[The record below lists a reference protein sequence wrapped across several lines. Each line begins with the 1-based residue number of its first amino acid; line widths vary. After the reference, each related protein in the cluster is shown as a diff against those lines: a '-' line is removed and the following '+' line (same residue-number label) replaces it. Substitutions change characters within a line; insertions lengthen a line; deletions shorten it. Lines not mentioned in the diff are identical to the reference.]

1 MELYFWEQL
10 QQYWWEDDMSKE
22 GIWQD
27 SKGMKDSE
35 IVENW
40 TKVLHTV
47 EDAMKQLNHQKTALI
62 KKKEDIVNSEEN
74 KNG

>member
-1 MELYFWEQL
+1 
-10 QQYWWEDDMSKE
+10 MSKE

-27 SKGMKDSE
+27 SNGMKDSE
-35 IVENW
+35 MVEKW

-47 EDAMKQLNHQKTALI
+47 EYSIEQLKHQKTALM

>member
-1 MELYFWEQL
+1 
-10 QQYWWEDDMSKE
+10 MSKE

-35 IVENW
+35 MVEKW

-47 EDAMKQLNHQKTALI
+47 EYSIEQLKYQKTALM
-62 KKKEDIVNSEEN
+62 KKREDIVNSEEN

>member
-1 MELYFWEQL
+1 
-10 QQYWWEDDMSKE
+10 MSTD

-27 SKGMKDSE
+27 SKAMKDSE
-35 IVENW
+35 MVKKW
-40 TKVLHTV
+40 TEVLHTV
-47 EDAMKQLNHQKTALI
+47 ESTIEQLKYQKTALI

>member
-1 MELYFWEQL
+1 
-10 QQYWWEDDMSKE
+10 MSKE

-35 IVENW
+35 MVEKW

-47 EDAMKQLNHQKTALI
+47 EDAVEQLNYQKTALI
-62 KKKEDIVNSEEN
+62 KKREDIVNS
-74 KNG
+74 

>member
-1 MELYFWEQL
+1 VPQQL
-10 QQYWWEDDMSKE
+10 WLGDNMSKE

-35 IVENW
+35 IVKKW
-40 TKVLHTV
+40 TKTLHTV
-47 EDAMKQLNHQKTALI
+47 EYAMEQLKYQKSALM
-62 KKKEDIVNSEEN
+62 KKKENMVNSKET